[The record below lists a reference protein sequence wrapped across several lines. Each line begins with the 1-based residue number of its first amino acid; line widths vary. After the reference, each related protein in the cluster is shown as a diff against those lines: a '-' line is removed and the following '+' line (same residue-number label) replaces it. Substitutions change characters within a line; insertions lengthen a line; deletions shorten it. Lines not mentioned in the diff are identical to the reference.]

1 MKPFLIGIAGGS
13 GSGKTF
19 LANKIFNT
27 FKDDVLII
35 QQDSYYKDLSG
46 LKFKKRALEN
56 FDHPNSIDIEL
67 LKTHIN
73 KLLNGEHID
82 RPTYSFSKH
91 IRKNQIETL
100 SPKPIIIVE
109 GILIL
114 SFKELL
120 NLFSLKI
127 FINIDSDIRFIRRL
141 KRDIKQ
147 RNRSPLDVCRQ
158 YLSSVRPMHKKFV
171 IPSKKNSDIIVK
183 NESDHKSIINIIK
196 CKLVKSS

>member
-1 MKPFLIGIAGGS
+1 MKTLLVGIAGGS

-19 LANKIFNT
+19 LANKILDT
-27 FKDDVLII
+27 FKDKVLII

-46 LKFKKRALEN
+46 LEFKRRALEN
-56 FDHPNSIDIEL
+56 FDHPDSIDIEL

-73 KLLNGEHID
+73 KLLIGEPID

-91 IRKNQIETL
+91 IRKDHTKTL
-100 SPKPIIIVE
+100 TPKPIIIVE

-171 IPSKKNSDIIVK
+171 IPSKSNSDIIVK
-183 NESDHKSIINIIK
+183 NENDHKSIINIINR
-196 CKLVKSS
+196 KLVNSS

>member
-1 MKPFLIGIAGGS
+1 MKSFLIGIAGGS

-19 LANKIFNT
+19 LANKILDT
-27 FKDDVLII
+27 FKDNVLII

-73 KLLNGEHID
+73 KLLNGESID
-82 RPTYSFSKH
+82 RPTYNFSEH
-91 IRKNQIETL
+91 IRKDQIETL

-158 YLSSVRPMHKKFV
+158 YLNSVRPMHKKFV
-171 IPSKKNSDIIVK
+171 IPSKNNSDIIVK
-183 NESDHKSIINIIK
+183 SENDHKSIINIIQR
-196 CKLVKSS
+196 KLVKLS

>member
-19 LANKIFNT
+19 LANKILDT
-27 FKDDVLII
+27 FKDNVLII
-35 QQDSYYKDLSG
+35 QQDSYYKDLSD
-46 LKFKKRALEN
+46 LEFKKRALEN

-73 KLLNGEHID
+73 KLLIGEPID
-82 RPTYSFSKH
+82 RPTYSFSEH
-91 IRKNQIETL
+91 IRKNQTKPL

-127 FINIDSDIRFIRRL
+127 FLELMKLSESNNFASNIGISFFILRFG
-141 KRDIKQ
+141 
-147 RNRSPLDVCRQ
+147 V
-158 YLSSVRPMHKKFV
+158 
-171 IPSKKNSDIIVK
+171 
-183 NESDHKSIINIIK
+183 
-196 CKLVKSS
+196 

>member
-19 LANKIFNT
+19 LANKILET
-27 FKDDVLII
+27 FKNNVLII

-73 KLLNGEHID
+73 KLLNGEPINK
-82 RPTYSFSKH
+82 PTYSFSKH
-91 IRKNQIETL
+91 IRKDQIETL
-100 SPKPIIIVE
+100 SPNPIIIVE
-109 GILIL
+109 GILTL

-127 FINIDSDIRFIRRL
+127 FIDIDSDIRFIRRL
-141 KRDIKQ
+141 RRDIKQ

-171 IPSKKNSDIIVK
+171 IPSKNNSDIIVK
-183 NESDHKSIINIIK
+183 NENDHKSIINFIK
-196 CKLVKSS
+196 RKVVKSS

>member
-1 MKPFLIGIAGGS
+1 MKSFLIGIAGGS

-19 LANKIFNT
+19 LANKILET
-27 FKDDVLII
+27 FKNNVLII

-56 FDHPNSIDIEL
+56 FDHPKSIDIEL

-73 KLLNGEHID
+73 KLLNGEPID
-82 RPTYSFSKH
+82 RPTYSFSEH
-91 IRKNQIETL
+91 IRKDQIETL

-171 IPSKKNSDIIVK
+171 IPSKNNSDIVVK
-183 NESDHKSIINIIK
+183 NENDHKSIINIIYH
-196 CKLVKSS
+196 VFF

>member
-1 MKPFLIGIAGGS
+1 MKSFLIGIAGGS

-19 LANKIFNT
+19 LANKILDT
-27 FKDDVLII
+27 FKDNVLII

-67 LKTHIN
+67 LRTHIN
-73 KLLNGEHID
+73 KLLNGEPID
-82 RPTYSFSKH
+82 RPTYSFSEH
-91 IRKNQIETL
+91 IRKDQVETL

-171 IPSKKNSDIIVK
+171 IPSKNNSDIIVK
-183 NESDHKSIINIIK
+183 NENDHKSIINIIK
-196 CKLVKSS
+196 RKLVKSS

>member
-1 MKPFLIGIAGGS
+1 MKTFLIGIAGGS
-13 GSGKTF
+13 GSGKTY
-19 LANKIFNT
+19 LANKILDT
-27 FKDDVLII
+27 FKDKVLII

-46 LKFKKRALEN
+46 IEFNKRNLEN
-56 FDHPNSIDIEL
+56 FDHPNSIDIKL
-67 LKTHIN
+67 LKTHIT
-73 KLLNGEHID
+73 KLLNGKSID
-82 RPTYSFSKH
+82 RPTYSFSEH
-91 IRKNQIETL
+91 IRKDQIKTL

-171 IPSKKNSDIIVK
+171 IPSKSNSDIIVK
-183 NESDHKSIINIIK
+183 NENDHKNIINIIK
-196 CKLVKSS
+196 HELVKSL

>member
-1 MKPFLIGIAGGS
+1 MKSFLIGIAGGS

-46 LKFKKRALEN
+46 LEFKKRALEN

-73 KLLNGEHID
+73 KLLNREPIN

-91 IRKNQIETL
+91 IRKDQIETL

-109 GILIL
+109 GILTL

-147 RNRSPLDVCRQ
+147 RNRSPLDVCTQ

-171 IPSKKNSDIIVK
+171 IPSKSNSDIIVK
-183 NESDHKSIINIIK
+183 NENDHKSIINIIK
-196 CKLVKSS
+196 RKLVNSS

>member
-1 MKPFLIGIAGGS
+1 MKTLLVGIAGGS

-19 LANKIFNT
+19 LANKILNT
-27 FKDDVLII
+27 FKDKVLII
-35 QQDSYYKDLSG
+35 QQDSYYKDLSD
-46 LKFKKRALEN
+46 LEFNKRALEN
-56 FDHPNSIDIEL
+56 FDHPDSIDINL
-67 LKTHIN
+67 LKTHII
-73 KLLNGEHID
+73 KLMNGIPID
-82 RPTYSFSKH
+82 RPTYSFSEH
-91 IRKNQIETL
+91 IRKDQTKAL

-158 YLSSVRPMHKKFV
+158 YLNSVRPMHKKFV
-171 IPSKKNSDIIVK
+171 IPSKKNSDFIIK
-183 NESDHKSIINIIK
+183 NEIDHENIINIIK
-196 CKLVKSS
+196 RKLIKPS

>member
-19 LANKIFNT
+19 LANKILNT
-27 FKDDVLII
+27 FKDKVLII

-46 LKFKKRALEN
+46 LEFKRRALEN
-56 FDHPNSIDIEL
+56 FDHPDSIDIEL

-73 KLLNGEHID
+73 KLLIGKSID

-91 IRKNQIETL
+91 IRKDKTKTL
-100 SPKPIIIVE
+100 SPKPIIIIE

-158 YLSSVRPMHKKFV
+158 YLSSVKPMHKKFV
-171 IPSKKNSDIIVK
+171 IPSKNNSDIIVK

-196 CKLVKSS
+196 RKLIKAS

>member
-19 LANKIFNT
+19 LANKIFDT
-27 FKDDVLII
+27 FKDNALII

-46 LKFKKRALEN
+46 LEFGRRALEN

-67 LKTHIN
+67 LKAHIN
-73 KLLNGEHID
+73 RLLIGKPID
-82 RPTYSFSKH
+82 RPAYSFSKH
-91 IRKNQIETL
+91 IRKDQTKSL

-120 NLFSLKI
+120 NLFSLKV
-127 FINIDSDIRFIRRL
+127 FIDIDSDIRFIRRL

-158 YLSSVRPMHKKFV
+158 YLISVRPMHKKFV
-171 IPSKKNSDIIVK
+171 IPSKNNSDFIVK
-183 NESDHKSIINIIK
+183 NENDHKDIINIIK
-196 CKLVKSS
+196 RMLVKSS

>member
-1 MKPFLIGIAGGS
+1 VKSFLIGIAGGS

-19 LANKIFNT
+19 LANKILDT
-27 FKDDVLII
+27 FKENVLII

-73 KLLNGEHID
+73 KLLNGEPID
-82 RPTYSFSKH
+82 RPTYSFSEH
-91 IRKNQIETL
+91 IRKDQVETL

-171 IPSKKNSDIIVK
+171 IPSKNNSDIIVK
-183 NESDHKSIINIIK
+183 NENDHKSIINIIK
-196 CKLVKSS
+196 RKLVKSS

>member
-1 MKPFLIGIAGGS
+1 MKTFLIGIAGGS
-13 GSGKTF
+13 GSGKTY
-19 LANKIFNT
+19 LANKILDT
-27 FKDDVLII
+27 FKDNVLII
-35 QQDSYYKDLSG
+35 QQDSYYKDLSD
-46 LKFKKRALEN
+46 LEFKRRALEN

-67 LKTHIN
+67 LKAHIN
-73 KLLNGEHID
+73 RLLIGKPID
-82 RPTYSFSKH
+82 RPAYSFSKH
-91 IRKNQIETL
+91 IRKDQTKSL

-120 NLFSLKI
+120 NLFSLKV
-127 FINIDSDIRFIRRL
+127 FIDTDSDIRFIRRL

-171 IPSKKNSDIIVK
+171 IPSKNNSNFIVK
-183 NESDHKSIINIIK
+183 NENDHKDIINIIK
-196 CKLVKSS
+196 RMLVKSS

>member
-1 MKPFLIGIAGGS
+1 MKSFLIGIAGGS

-19 LANKIFNT
+19 LANKILDT
-27 FKDDVLII
+27 FKENVLII

-73 KLLNGEHID
+73 KLLNGEPID
-82 RPTYSFSKH
+82 RPTYSFSEH
-91 IRKNQIETL
+91 IRKDQVETL

-171 IPSKKNSDIIVK
+171 IPSKNNSDIIVK
-183 NESDHKSIINIIK
+183 NENDHKSIINIIK
-196 CKLVKSS
+196 RKLVKSS

>member
-1 MKPFLIGIAGGS
+1 MKTFLIGIAGGS

-19 LANKIFNT
+19 LANKILNK
-27 FKDDVLII
+27 FKDKVLII

-46 LKFKKRALEN
+46 LEFKRRALEN
-56 FDHPNSIDIEL
+56 FDHPDSIDIEL

-73 KLLNGEHID
+73 KLLIGESID
-82 RPTYSFSKH
+82 QPTYSFSKH
-91 IRKNQIETL
+91 IRKDQIKTL

-158 YLSSVRPMHKKFV
+158 YLSSVKPMHKKFV
-171 IPSKKNSDIIVK
+171 IPSKNNSDFIVK
-183 NESDHKSIINIIK
+183 NENDYKNIINIIK
-196 CKLVKSS
+196 RELVKSS